1 MNRFCLKSS
10 RLCHALGCPPSGR
23 CQKNVHALLLK
34 ITDNHVDGGRLAR
47 TGSARQD
54 KDTILHCLRHRS
66 ALQCIE
72 LHLACVLHLPYF
84 VLKTR
89 KLCFRKALCP
99 VKRLLELIEHS
110 GTVELGI
117 VIAHAIDALHRLHFL
132 DDEFFVDR
140 KVCKLR
146 LNLLRR
152 QAKQRGS
159 PL

>member
-1 MNRFCLKSS
+1 MLMVVV
-10 RLCHALGCPPSGR
+10 LPVPDL
-23 CQKNVHALLLK
+23 
-34 ITDNHVDGGRLAR
+34 
-47 TGSARQD
+47 ARQD

-132 DDEFFVDR
+132 DDEFLSIARFAS
-140 KVCKLR
+140 CGSICSGG
-146 LNLLRR
+146 